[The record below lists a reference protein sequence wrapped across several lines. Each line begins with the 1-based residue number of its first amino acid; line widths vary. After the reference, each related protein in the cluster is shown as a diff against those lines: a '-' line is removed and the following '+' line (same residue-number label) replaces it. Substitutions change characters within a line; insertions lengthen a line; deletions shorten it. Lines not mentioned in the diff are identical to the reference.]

1 MLDLEFT
8 SMYKRRRKNKTKQMR
23 DSIDECARKLRQNP
37 RHPGLHS
44 HRVGGFKGVWESYI
58 DEANRVT
65 WEYGEGSI
73 ILRNNCNHDILK
85 RRP

>member
-1 MLDLEFT
+1 VPDLEFT
-8 SMYKRRRKNKTKQMR
+8 SLYKRRRKNKSKQMR
-23 DSIDECARKLRQNP
+23 DAIDECVRKLHQNP

-44 HRVGGFKGVWESYI
+44 HRVNGAKGVWESYV

-65 WEYGEGSI
+65 WQYGEGSI